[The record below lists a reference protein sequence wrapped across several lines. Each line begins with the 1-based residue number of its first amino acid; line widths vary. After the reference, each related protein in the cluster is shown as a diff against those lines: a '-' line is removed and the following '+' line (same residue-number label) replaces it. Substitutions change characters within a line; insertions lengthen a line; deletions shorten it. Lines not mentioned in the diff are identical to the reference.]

1 MSHSLLRRHF
11 IASTSALCVAPAFM
25 SGMVLAQDTYAGG
38 ASGPIYVQFP
48 SQDPARVKEM
58 VGASHGNVA
67 RVREL
72 LESSPALAK
81 ATYVWG
87 YGDWETALGA
97 ASHVGNREIA
107 SLLMANGARPDIF
120 TFAMLGELEV
130 VKAYITANPG
140 IQRTHGPHGLTL
152 LHHARKGGE
161 ESRAVVEYLEKVG
174 EADIGYTS
182 LPLTDVEKR
191 MYAGEYSF
199 GKEPSHAFKVSID
212 RNNRLIITRQP
223 EGTNLV
229 MFHQGDHE
237 FHPAGAPAVR
247 IRFQVKGDQALS
259 LTIVDG
265 KPVLTAKRV

>member
-1 MSHSLLRRHF
+1 MSHSLSRRHF
-11 IASTSALCVAPAFM
+11 IASTSALCIAPVFM
-25 SGMVLAQDTYAGG
+25 PGVVLSQDTYAGG
-38 ASGPIYVQFP
+38 TTGPIHPQFP
-48 SQDPARVKEM
+48 SQDPVRVKEM
-58 VGASHGNVA
+58 VGASHAKVE

-72 LESSPALAK
+72 LGESPALAK
-81 ATYVWG
+81 AAYDWG

-120 TFAMLGELEV
+120 TFAMLGQLEV

-152 LHHARKGGE
+152 LHHARKGGD
-161 ESRAVVEYLEKVG
+161 ESLAVVEYLEKAG
-174 EADIGYTS
+174 DADIGPTS
-182 LPLTDVEKR
+182 LPLTDDEKR
-191 MYAGEYSF
+191 MYTGEYSF

-212 RNNRLIITRQP
+212 KNNRLNITRQP

-229 MFHQGDHE
+229 MFHQGNHE

-247 IRFQVKGDQALS
+247 IRFEEKDDKALS
-259 LTIVDG
+259 LTVIDG
-265 KPVLTAKRV
+265 KLLLKATRV